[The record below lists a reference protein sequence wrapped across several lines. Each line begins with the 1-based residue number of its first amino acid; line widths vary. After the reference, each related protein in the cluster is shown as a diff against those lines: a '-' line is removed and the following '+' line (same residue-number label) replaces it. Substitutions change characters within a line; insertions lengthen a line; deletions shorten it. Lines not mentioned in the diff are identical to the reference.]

1 MDNSGLLVSPE
12 FGNPK
17 KYLEAGEMTQ
27 LNDSITKL
35 AQSVRSTS
43 NAQTTGQIVRK
54 LLVLMNEKTRR
65 LNDSK
70 DTRKFKRTAAEILES
85 GERTGCC
92 DSSTL
97 FVALARAAGIPAMQV
112 ITLNTNEAKESEA
125 NNSLIHSGHFFTA
138 CYLTDISGNSTWNI
152 IDSNRDVYYPEDVRF
167 LKLNTNDRNITNRY
181 YAFAYANDFR
191 EIGIDGLKIDSI
203 PNMAEI
209 QKIAY
214 DRTNKE
220 LIHHDNFER

>member
-1 MDNSGLLVSPE
+1 MDNSGLLVAPE
-12 FGNPK
+12 FDNPQ

-27 LNDSITKL
+27 LNDSIIRL

-43 NAQTTGQIVRK
+43 NAQTTEQIVRK
-54 LLVLMNEKTRR
+54 LLVIMNEKTKI
-65 LNDSK
+65 LKDPK

-112 ITLNTNEAKESEA
+112 ITLNTDYAKKG
-125 NNSLIHSGHFFTA
+125 ITTYGHFFSA
-138 CYLTDISGNSTWNI
+138 CYLTDISGNSTWKI
-152 IDSNRDVYYPEDVRF
+152 IDSNTEVYHPENVQF
-167 LKLNTNDRNITNRY
+167 LKKNINDRNITNRY

-191 EIGIDGLKIDSI
+191 EIEIDGLKIDSI

-214 DRTNKE
+214 DRTNKD
-220 LIHHDNFER
+220 LLRNNSHER